1 MTDDY
6 KDDTAPPADRAP
18 LHGSMHETPYEG
30 DGPSETVQRL
40 RGITENKLLSE
51 YEADE
56 RFDTALG
63 EDENRPSWLPSK
75 FANPEAFGDS
85 YANLEREFHA
95 NRARIKELEAQ
106 LYSDDPVDLLQQ
118 MSEQAAGVYDQ
129 DADYD
134 QDEDYVLDANLA
146 VNGAQI
152 AGAQA
157 AEAVWTQALQDEEV
171 AAGAVRYVNETMAQ
185 IAPDWGEVGP
195 LVAARIT
202 EHNINIPADPQAAVA
217 VLAGLYV
224 QTKSDQA
231 ARTTALENDLAKRNA
246 QTLSGPPGRPVA
258 GDADSDYWESVR
270 NVKSNRYGG

>member
-1 MTDDY
+1 MADDY

-18 LHGSMHETPYEG
+18 LHSSMHETPYEG
-30 DGPSETVQRL
+30 DRASDATRAI
-40 RGITENKLLSE
+40 RGIVENRVLAE
-51 YEADE
+51 YESAE

-63 EDENRPSWLPSK
+63 EDENRPGWLPSK
-75 FANPEAFGDS
+75 FASPEAFGES

-106 LYSDDPVDLLQQ
+106 LYRDDPVDLLQQ

-129 DADYD
+129 DADYN
-134 QDEDYVLDANLA
+134 QDEDYVLDVNLA
-146 VNGAQI
+146 VDGAQL
-152 AGAQA
+152 AGPQA
-157 AEAVWTQALQDEEV
+157 AEAVWKQALQDEEV

-185 IAPDWGEVGP
+185 IAPDWSEVGP

-202 EHNINIPADPQAAVA
+202 ENNINIPADPQAAVA

-231 ARTTALENDLAKRNA
+231 ARTTALENDLAKRQA
-246 QTLSGPPGRPVA
+246 QTLSGSPGRPQEVSSD
-258 GDADSDYWESVR
+258 DAYWQSVV
-270 NVKSNRYGG
+270 NAKSNRYGG